1 MMEIFGQDEY
11 YIMGMFQKETRQQ
24 TISAIKN
31 VLPYLSEDAEMFSL
45 VDSTLQKLKRISD
58 QEFQRLDL
66 EIYEEEP
73 MGETWT

>member
-11 YIMGMFQKETRQQ
+11 YIMGMFQKENRQQ